1 MTKVAIV
8 TGSSSGNGFETS
20 LLLAKNGFYTY
31 ATMRNIDK
39 STRIKEIAKKDSL
52 PLEVLQL
59 DVTDDKSVT
68 DAINVISNRQG
79 RIDVLVNNA
88 GYEHHGA
95 VEELSIEEI
104 KTQFETN
111 FFGAVRVMKA
121 VLPVM
126 RKQRS
131 GAIVNISS
139 IGGKIGVPLNSAYVG
154 SKFALEGFSE
164 SIKYELEG
172 FGIKVILIEPGAV
185 NTNYLENSKHAQ
197 TATNSD
203 SPYAE
208 FSKKVSEGVSAAF
221 DMANASIPPQV
232 AEVILRAIKSE
243 KPDTRYF
250 LGKDAAAIRER
261 RKNSTDFELES
272 WIKASML
279 EQKGFTSKSSPWSS
293 IAILLSISNKFY
305 SKIINVIVRRE
316 L

>member
-8 TGSSSGNGFETS
+8 TGSSTGNGFETS

-39 STRIKEIAKKDSL
+39 STRIKEISKKDSL

-185 NTNYLENSKHAQ
+185 NTNYLENSKQAQ
-197 TATNSD
+197 TAKIPD

-208 FSKKVSEGVSAAF
+208 FSKKVSEGVRERFKHTNSSSP
-221 DMANASIPPQV
+221 MQV
-232 AEVILRAIKSE
+232 AEVILGAIKSE
-243 KPDTRYF
+243 KPNTRY
-250 LGKDAAAIRER
+250 LVGNDAVTIMEK
-261 RKNSTDFELES
+261 RKKSSDSELER
-272 WIKASML
+272 WIKQSLL
-279 EQKGFTSKSSPWSS
+279 EQKGF
-293 IAILLSISNKFY
+293 AG
-305 SKIINVIVRRE
+305 
-316 L
+316 

>member
-1 MTKVAIV
+1 MQRESVAVV

-31 ATMRNIDK
+31 ATMRNLEK
-39 STRIKEIAKKDSL
+39 SARIKEVAKKDSL
-52 PLEVLQL
+52 PIEVLQL

-68 DAINVISNRQG
+68 DAIDVISNRQG

-88 GYEHHGA
+88 GYEQHGP
-95 VEELSIEEI
+95 VEELSMEEI

-121 VLPVM
+121 VLPMM

-131 GAIVNISS
+131 GTIVNVSS

-164 SIKYELEG
+164 SMKYELEG

-185 NTNYLENSKHAQ
+185 NTNYLENSRQAQ
-197 TATNSD
+197 KAMNPD

-208 FSKKVSEGVSAAF
+208 LSKMVSEGVRERFKETSSSSP
-221 DMANASIPPQV
+221 MQV
-232 AEVILRAIKSE
+232 AEVILTAIKSE
-243 KPDTRYF
+243 KPNTRY
-250 LGKDAAAIRER
+250 LVGNDATAINER
-261 RKNSTDFELES
+261 RKSSSDSELER
-272 WIKASML
+272 WIKEGLL
-279 EQKGFTSKSSPWSS
+279 EQKGF
-293 IAILLSISNKFY
+293 INK
-305 SKIINVIVRRE
+305 
-316 L
+316 

>member
-8 TGSSSGNGFETS
+8 TGSSTGNGFETS

-197 TATNSD
+197 TAMIPD

-208 FSKKVSEGVSAAF
+208 FSKKVSEGVRERFKHTNSSSP
-221 DMANASIPPQV
+221 MQV
-232 AEVILRAIKSE
+232 AEVILGAIKSE
-243 KPDTRYF
+243 KPNTRY
-250 LGKDAAAIRER
+250 LVGNDAVTIMEK
-261 RKNSTDFELES
+261 RKKSSDSELER
-272 WIKASML
+272 WIKESLL
-279 EQKGFTSKSSPWSS
+279 EQKGF
-293 IAILLSISNKFY
+293 AGG
-305 SKIINVIVRRE
+305 
-316 L
+316 

>member
-1 MTKVAIV
+1 MMKVAIV
-8 TGSSSGNGFETS
+8 TGSSTGNGFETS

-52 PLEVLQL
+52 PLEVIQL
-59 DVTDDKSVT
+59 DVTDDKSVIDT
-68 DAINVISNRQG
+68 INVISNRQG

-111 FFGAVRVMKA
+111 FFGAVRVLKA

-139 IGGKIGVPLNSAYVG
+139 IGGRIGVPLNSAYVG

-164 SIKYELEG
+164 SMKYELEG
-172 FGIKVILIEPGAV
+172 FGINVILIEPGAV
-185 NTNYLENSKHAQ
+185 KTNYLDNAKQAQ
-197 TATNSD
+197 KAMNPD

-208 FSKKVSEGVSAAF
+208 FSKKASAGVRERF
-221 DMANASIPPQV
+221 KEASSSSPNQV
-232 AEVILRAIKSE
+232 AEVILSAIKSE
-243 KPDTRYF
+243 KPNTRY
-250 LGKDAAAIRER
+250 LVGNDAIAIKER
-261 RKNSTDFELES
+261 RKNSSDSELEV
-272 WIKASML
+272 WIKESLL
-279 EQKGFTSKSSPWSS
+279 EQKGF
-293 IAILLSISNKFY
+293 
-305 SKIINVIVRRE
+305 
-316 L
+316 

>member
-1 MTKVAIV
+1 MMKVAIV
-8 TGSSSGNGFETS
+8 TGSSTGNGFETS

-52 PLEVLQL
+52 PLEVIQL
-59 DVTDDKSVT
+59 DVTDDMSVIDT
-68 DAINVISNRQG
+68 INVISNRQG

-111 FFGAVRVMKA
+111 FFGAVGVLKA

-139 IGGKIGVPLNSAYVG
+139 IGGRIGVPLNSAYVG

-164 SIKYELEG
+164 SIKYELES

-185 NTNYLENSKHAQ
+185 NTNYLENSKQAQ
-197 TATNSD
+197 KAMDPD

-208 FSKKVSEGVSAAF
+208 FSKKVSEGVRERFKDTNS
-221 DMANASIPPQV
+221 SSPKQV
-232 AEVILRAIKSE
+232 AEVILGAIKSE
-243 KPDTRYF
+243 KPNTRY
-250 LGKDAAAIRER
+250 LVGNDAVTIMEK
-261 RKNSTDFELES
+261 RKKSTDTELER
-272 WIKASML
+272 WIKESLL
-279 EQKGFTSKSSPWSS
+279 EQKGF
-293 IAILLSISNKFY
+293 AGL
-305 SKIINVIVRRE
+305 
-316 L
+316 